1 MLTIGCHL
9 SMSSGYL
16 SMAKD
21 AVTIG
26 ANTFQFFTRNPRG
39 GKAKALDMND
49 INSFRAYCTQYGID
63 KILAH
68 APYTMNICSA
78 DSGIREFAKKMMAD
92 DLRRMEYTPGNYY
105 NFHPGSHVNQGVQT
119 GIHFIVDT
127 LNGLISEE
135 QTTTVLLETMA
146 GKGSEIGRCFE
157 EISEIINAVE
167 HRDKIGVCLDTC
179 HIWDGGYDICNHLN
193 AVIDEFDRL
202 IGIGKLKAI
211 HLNDSKNP
219 LGSHKDRHECIGK
232 GYIGFE
238 ALMRVVNHPVLKN
251 LPFYLE
257 TPQPDLNG
265 YRDEISIIRDNFIE
279 D

>member
-1 MLTIGCHL
+1 MLTLGCHL

-16 SMAKD
+16 AMARD
-21 AVTIG
+21 AVAIG

-39 GKAKALDMND
+39 GKAKAADMND
-49 INSFRAYCTQYGID
+49 IARFREYCTQHGIN

-78 DSGIREFAKKMMAD
+78 DAGIREFARNMMAD
-92 DLRRMEYTPGNYY
+92 DLRRMEYIPGNYY
-105 NFHPGSHVNQGVQT
+105 NFHPGSHVNQGIQT
-119 GIHFIVDT
+119 GICFIVDA
-127 LNGLISEE
+127 LNGLISED
-135 QTTTVLLETMA
+135 QSTTVLLETMA
-146 GKGSEIGRCFE
+146 GKGSEIGRSFE
-157 EISEIINAVE
+157 EISEILNAVE
-167 HRDKIGVCLDTC
+167 HQDKLGVCLDTC
-179 HIWDGGYDICNHLN
+179 HVWDGGYDICNHLDD
-193 AVIDEFDRL
+193 VIDEFDRQ
-202 IGIGKLKAI
+202 IGIGRLKAI

-232 GYIGFE
+232 GYIGFD
-238 ALMRVVNHPVLKN
+238 ALMRVVNHPVLKS

-265 YRDEISIIRDNFIE
+265 YREEISTIRDNYME